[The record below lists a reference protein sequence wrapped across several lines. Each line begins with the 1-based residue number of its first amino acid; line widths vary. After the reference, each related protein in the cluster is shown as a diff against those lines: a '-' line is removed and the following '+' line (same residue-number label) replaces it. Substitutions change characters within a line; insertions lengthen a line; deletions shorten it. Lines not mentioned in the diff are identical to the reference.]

1 MIPVTNR
8 FDSAK
13 EHARQE
19 PATQLP
25 RDQKGDFREDS
36 AQDQPVGPAVAMK
49 TDEENGPALEIRQT
63 LRVNEPD
70 TVKIDPPD
78 EPVQDSMPKLDDAR
92 HDEEI
97 APSMHPPTL

>member
-1 MIPVTNR
+1 MVPRPPSSTLFPSTALFR
-8 FDSAK
+8 SA
-13 EHARQE
+13 
-19 PATQLP
+19 
-25 RDQKGDFREDS
+25 
-36 AQDQPVGPAVAMK
+36 QPVGPAVAMK
-49 TDEENGPALEIRQT
+49 ADEENGPALEIRQT